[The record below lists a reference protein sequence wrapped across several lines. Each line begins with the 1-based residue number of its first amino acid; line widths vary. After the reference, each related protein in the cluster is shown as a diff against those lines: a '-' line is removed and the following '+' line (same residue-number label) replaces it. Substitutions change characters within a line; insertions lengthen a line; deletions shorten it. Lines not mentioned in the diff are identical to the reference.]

1 MAELIKNIGGII
13 NSANHT
19 CQMPKV
25 LGKLSSSLTHL
36 CPIIQGEK
44 IWENLKSQ
52 PIYYNYPLSQQLTVL
67 RNENI
72 VSVRKSS

>member
-1 MAELIKNIGGII
+1 MAELIKNIGGIR

-19 CQMPKV
+19 AKCLRSWQIELPLM
-25 LGKLSSSLTHL
+25 HL

-44 IWENLKSQ
+44 NMGELEESTNILQ
-52 PIYYNYPLSQQLTVL
+52 PPLSQQLTVL
-67 RNENI
+67 RNEYI